1 MKRIGCLT
9 GFALASLL
17 VAGVANAQEIK
28 RTDVPNFP
36 IASSVLVPGGSDLIF
51 LSGTVPPVVNK
62 DAPKG
67 STEVFGNTETQAFNV
82 LTRIKETLAA
92 QGLTMG
98 DVVLMHVYLVGDPA
112 KGNMMDFSGMMAA
125 YTKFF
130 GTAEQ
135 PNKPARSTV
144 QIAALAS
151 PGMLVEIEV
160 VAAKAKAK

>member
-1 MKRIGCLT
+1 MLKRYRGLIGLSM
-9 GFALASLL
+9 LAAA
-17 VAGVANAQEIK
+17 VGTAQAEGIK

-51 LSGTVPPVVNK
+51 LSGTTPPAVNK
-62 DAPKG
+62 EAPKG
-67 STEVFGNTETQAFNV
+67 STAVFGDTETQAFNV
-82 LTRIKETLAA
+82 FTRIQETLKA

-98 DVVLMHVYLVGDPA
+98 DVVLMHVYLVGDQA
-112 KGNMMDFSGMMAA
+112 KGGAMDFEGLMKA

-144 QIAALAS
+144 QIAGLVV

-160 VAAKAKAK
+160 VAAKAK

>member
-1 MKRIGCLT
+1 MLKRYRGLIGL
-9 GFALASLL
+9 SML
-17 VAGVANAQEIK
+17 VAAVGTAQADGIK

-51 LSGTVPPVVNK
+51 LSGTTPPVVNK
-62 DAPKG
+62 EAPKG
-67 STEVFGNTETQAFNV
+67 STAVFGDTETQAFNV
-82 LTRIKETLAA
+82 FTRIQETLKA

-112 KGNMMDFSGMMAA
+112 KGGAMDFEGMMKA

-144 QIAALAS
+144 QIAALVA

-160 VAAKAKAK
+160 VAAKAK

>member
-1 MKRIGCLT
+1 MLKRYCGLIGLCM
-9 GFALASLL
+9 LAAA
-17 VAGVANAQEIK
+17 VGTAQAEGIK

-51 LSGTVPPVVNK
+51 LSGTTPPAVNK

-67 STEVFGNTETQAFNV
+67 STAVFGDTETQAFNV
-82 LTRIKETLAA
+82 FTRIQETLKA

-112 KGNMMDFSGMMAA
+112 KGGAMDFEGLMKA

-144 QIAALAS
+144 QIAGLVV

-160 VAAKAKAK
+160 VAAKAK

>member
-17 VAGVANAQEIK
+17 AACAVNAQEIK

-51 LSGTVPPVVNK
+51 LSGATPPVVNK
-62 DAPKG
+62 EAAKG
-67 STEVFGNTETQAFNV
+67 SIEVYGNTETQTVNV
-82 LTRIKETLAA
+82 LTRIQETLKA

-112 KGNMMDFSGMMAA
+112 KGGMMDFTGMMAG

-130 GTAEQ
+130 GTPEQ

-144 QIAALAS
+144 QISSLVV

>member
-1 MKRIGCLT
+1 MLKRLG
-9 GFALASLL
+9 SLL
-17 VAGVANAQEIK
+17 MLCAALTACKEEVGEIK

-36 IASSVLVPGGSDLIF
+36 IASSVLVPAGSDLVF

-62 DAPKG
+62 DAPQG
-67 STEVFGNTETQAFNV
+67 SIEVYGDTQTQTVNV
-82 LTRIKETLAA
+82 LTRIQETLKA

-112 KGNMMDFSGMMAA
+112 KDGMMDFAGMMAG
-125 YTKFF
+125 YTQFF

-144 QIAALAS
+144 QIAGLVV

-160 VAAKAKAK
+160 VAAKAGK

>member
-1 MKRIGCLT
+1 MLKRLG
-9 GFALASLL
+9 SLL
-17 VAGVANAQEIK
+17 VLAAALTACNKEEAREIK
-28 RTDVPNFP
+28 RTDAGSFP
-36 IASSVLVPGGSDLIF
+36 ISTAVQVPAGSDLF
-51 LSGTVPPVVNK
+51 FMSGTVPPAVNK
-62 DAPKG
+62 DAPAG
-67 STEVFGNTETQAFNV
+67 STDVFGDTEAQTFNV
-82 LTRIKETLAA
+82 LTRIQENLKV

-112 KGNMMDFSGMMAA
+112 KEGKMDFAGMMAA

-144 QIAALAS
+144 QISALVT

-160 VAAKAKAK
+160 VAAKAKK

>member
-1 MKRIGCLT
+1 MLKRYRGLIGLSM
-9 GFALASLL
+9 LAAA
-17 VAGVANAQEIK
+17 VGTAQADGIK

-51 LSGTVPPVVNK
+51 LSGTTPPVVNK
-62 DAPKG
+62 EAPKG
-67 STEVFGNTETQAFNV
+67 STTVYGDTETQAFNIF
-82 LTRIKETLAA
+82 TRIQETLKA

-112 KGNMMDFSGMMAA
+112 KGGAMDFEGMMKA

-144 QIAALAS
+144 QIAGLVV

-160 VAAKAKAK
+160 VAAKAK

>member
-1 MKRIGCLT
+1 MLKRLG
-9 GFALASLL
+9 SLL
-17 VAGVANAQEIK
+17 VLAAALTACNKEEAREIK

-36 IASSVLVPGGSDLIF
+36 IAAAVQVPAGSDLFF
-51 LSGTVPPVVNK
+51 LSGTVPPVANK
-62 DAPKG
+62 DAPAG
-67 STEVFGNTETQAFNV
+67 SIESFGNTETQTVNV
-82 LTRIKETLAA
+82 LTRIQETLKA

-112 KGNMMDFSGMMAA
+112 KEGKMDFAGMMAG

-130 GTAEQ
+130 GTPEQ

-144 QIAALAS
+144 QIAGLVS

-160 VAAKAKAK
+160 LAAKAKQ

>member
-1 MKRIGCLT
+1 MLKRYSGLVGLCM
-9 GFALASLL
+9 LAAA
-17 VAGVANAQEIK
+17 VGTAQAEGIK

-51 LSGTVPPVVNK
+51 LSGTTPPAVNK
-62 DAPKG
+62 DAAKG
-67 STEVFGNTETQAFNV
+67 STAVFGDTETQAFNV
-82 LTRIKETLAA
+82 FTRIQETLKA

-112 KGNMMDFSGMMAA
+112 KGGAMDFEGMMKA

-144 QIAALAS
+144 QIAGLVV

-160 VAAKAKAK
+160 VAAKAK

>member
-1 MKRIGCLT
+1 MLKRYSGLIGLCM
-9 GFALASLL
+9 LAA
-17 VAGVANAQEIK
+17 AGTAHAEGIK

-51 LSGTVPPVVNK
+51 LSGTTPPAVNK
-62 DAPKG
+62 EAPKG
-67 STEVFGNTETQAFNV
+67 STAVFGDTETQAFNV
-82 LTRIKETLAA
+82 FTRIQETLKA

-112 KGNMMDFSGMMAA
+112 KGGAMDFEGLMKA

-144 QIAALAS
+144 QIAGLVV

-160 VAAKAKAK
+160 VAAKAK

>member
-1 MKRIGCLT
+1 MKRLG
-9 GFALASLL
+9 SLL
-17 VAGVANAQEIK
+17 VLAAALTACNKEEAREIK

-36 IASSVLVPGGSDLIF
+36 IAAAVQVPAGSDLFF
-51 LSGTVPPVVNK
+51 LSGTVPPVANK
-62 DAPKG
+62 DAPAG
-67 STEVFGNTETQAFNV
+67 SIESFGNTETQTVNV
-82 LTRIKETLAA
+82 LTRIQETLKA

-112 KGNMMDFSGMMAA
+112 KEGKMDFAGMMAG

-130 GTAEQ
+130 GTPEQ

-144 QIAALAS
+144 QIAGLVS

-160 VAAKAKAK
+160 LAAKAKQ

>member
-1 MKRIGCLT
+1 MLKRYRGLIGLSM
-9 GFALASLL
+9 LAAA
-17 VAGVANAQEIK
+17 VGTAQADGIK

-51 LSGTVPPVVNK
+51 LSGTTPPVVNK
-62 DAPKG
+62 EAPKG
-67 STEVFGNTETQAFNV
+67 STAVYGDTETQAFNIF
-82 LTRIKETLAA
+82 TRIQETLKA

-112 KGNMMDFSGMMAA
+112 KGGAMDFEGMMKA

-144 QIAALAS
+144 QIAGLVV

-160 VAAKAKAK
+160 VAAKAK